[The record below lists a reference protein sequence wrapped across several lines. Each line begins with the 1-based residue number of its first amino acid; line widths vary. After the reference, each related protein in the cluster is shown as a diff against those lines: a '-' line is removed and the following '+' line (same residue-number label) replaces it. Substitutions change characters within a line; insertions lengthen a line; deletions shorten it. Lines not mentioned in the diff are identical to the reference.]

1 VQTSTAQDPH
11 DTQECT
17 ISPTQRYAKKQAK
30 ARQRRRL
37 KAQERLE
44 RDRRQ
49 AQHAAQVLEQA
60 LHDLGLPEDLV
71 VEIEARLRSQQKLL
85 GKICGVMFPSLF
97 GCRTNTE
104 LCRVRGWDKNLPSRL
119 LGALPKRSWLKRLRH
134 LGVEVLEPL
143 WRHAASKSEATR
155 SRWQWTWVGDDSV
168 FKKYGEQLGLVGTW
182 WSGQEHRVLSGI
194 DGVLLVVVIGDG
206 KLVVPVDFAIRR
218 PDPTGPG
225 APCRDKLHWVQ
236 VMLDGRIA
244 ALRRRGVHLPPP
256 IVVADSW
263 FSDSKLMRHV
273 ATTHQGTFLVEGK
286 STYVFKLPD
295 GRQVKGHDLQQD
307 RDWPWRYSEQV
318 PGVRYARLRAT
329 SPTYGAVTLIVV
341 DELKEE
347 QFYVMCLAT
356 AISGP
361 RLIRAWKRRHWIE
374 YCFRTLKHL
383 LATGACQVHSEDA
396 YYGHLVLRL
405 MGCLVLFYASRVI
418 CKGRLTMEEIIFSL
432 KHYWRFIDSE
442 ALELHALSWGVDEKA
457 A

>member
-1 VQTSTAQDPH
+1 MSLTTRSVKRHAN
-11 DTQECT
+11 
-17 ISPTQRYAKKQAK
+17 
-30 ARQRRRL
+30 ARQRRRRT
-37 KAQERLE
+37 AQERLA

-49 AQHAAQVLEQA
+49 AQHAAKALQQA
-60 LHDLGLPEDLV
+60 LDDLGLPDDLV
-71 VEIEARLRSQQKLL
+71 TEIEGRLRSQHKLL
-85 GKICGVMFPSLF
+85 GKIVGVMCPPLF

-104 LCRVRGWDKNLPSRL
+104 LCRVRGWDKNLPSHL
-119 LGALPKRSWLKRLRH
+119 LGALPKHSWIKRLRR
-134 LGVEVLEPL
+134 LGLEVLLPL

-194 DGVLLVVVIGDG
+194 DGVLLVVVIGEG

-236 VMLDGRIA
+236 GMLDGRMA
-244 ALRRRGVHLPPP
+244 AFRRRGVELPPP

-273 ATTHQGTFLVEGK
+273 ATTHEGTFLVEGK
-286 STYVFKLPD
+286 STYTFALAD
-295 GRQVKGHDLQQD
+295 GRQVKGHDLQQH
-307 RDWPWRYSEQV
+307 REWPWRSSEQV
-318 PGVRYARLRAT
+318 PRVRYARLRAI

-341 DELKEE
+341 SAPREE
-347 QFYVMCLAT
+347 QFYVMCLDT

-361 RLIRAWKRRHWIE
+361 RLIRAWQRRYWIE

-383 LATGACQVHSEDA
+383 LATGACQVQNEDA

-405 MGCLVLFYASRVI
+405 MGSFVLLYTSRVV
-418 CKGRLTMEEIIFSL
+418 CKGQLTMEEIIFSL
-432 KHYWRFIDSE
+432 KHYWRFVDSE
-442 ALELHALSWGVDEKA
+442 ALELKALSQGVAEKA

>member
-1 VQTSTAQDPH
+1 M
-11 DTQECT
+11 
-17 ISPTQRYAKKQAK
+17 SPATRCAKKQAK
-30 ARQRRRL
+30 ARHRRRL
-37 KAQERLE
+37 TARERLE

-49 AQHAAQVLEQA
+49 AQHAAEALQQA
-60 LHDLGLPEDLV
+60 LDDLGLPEDLV
-71 VEIEARLRSQQKLL
+71 AEIEGRLRSQHKLL
-85 GKICGVMFPSLF
+85 GKIVGVMCPPLF
-97 GCRTNTE
+97 GCRTNAE

-119 LGALPKRSWLKRLRH
+119 LGALPKRSWLKRLRR

-143 WRHAASKSEATR
+143 WRHASSKSEATR
-155 SRWQWTWVGDDSV
+155 SRWQWTWVADDSV
-168 FKKYGEQLGLVGTW
+168 FKKYGDQLSVVGTW

-194 DGVLLVVVIGDG
+194 DGVLLVVVLGEG
-206 KLVVPVDFAIRR
+206 KLVVPVDLAIRR

-236 VMLDGRIA
+236 SMLDGRVA
-244 ALRRRGVHLPPP
+244 AFRRRGVDLPPP
-256 IVVADSW
+256 MVVADSW

-273 ATTHQGTFLVEGK
+273 ATTHEGTLLVEGK
-286 STYVFKLPD
+286 STYVFELPD
-295 GRQVKGHDLQQD
+295 GRQVKGGDLQQAS
-307 RDWPWRYSEQV
+307 DWPWRESPQA

-341 DELKEE
+341 DAHGED
-347 QFYVMCLAT
+347 QFYMMCLAT

-383 LATGACQVHSEDA
+383 LATGACQMQNEDA

-405 MGCLVLFYASRVI
+405 MGCFVLMYTSRVV
-418 CKGRLTMEEIIFSL
+418 CKGQLTMEEILFSL
-432 KHYWRFIDSE
+432 KHYWRFVDCE
-442 ALELHALSWGVDEKA
+442 TLELKALSWGIDEKA